1 MPDMTSPT
9 DLKDKVPSA
18 TGAAGGIGNFWSG
31 KTVIVTGAAQG
42 QGAEEVCTLFDLGA
56 HVIALDIHDAQAES
70 WSAVRS
76 RCTEDPGRLTIRRLD
91 VADEGAWEALVT
103 ELAASG
109 IAVHGLVNNAGITL
123 RKTVTETTAAEWR
136 HVMSINLDGAF
147 LGTQF
152 VSRVMSD
159 SGAIVN
165 VSSAVG
171 LTGYFS
177 AAYTASK
184 WGLRGLTR
192 AAALELAN
200 RNIRVN
206 CICPGMVE
214 TPMMLNPNAQHD
226 ARRARLFN
234 EGNRQATLLSR
245 GAHPG
250 EIAKVAVFLLGP
262 DASFI
267 TAADVPIDGGMTGG
281 GIFWRIGKM
290 TENL

>member
-1 MPDMTSPT
+1 MAPLMEGTS
-9 DLKDKVPSA
+9 VH
-18 TGAAGGIGNFWSG
+18 NFWSG
-31 KTVIVTGAAQG
+31 KTIVVTGAAQG
-42 QGAEEVCTLFDLGA
+42 QGAEEVCTLFELGA
-56 HVIALDIHDAQAES
+56 HVIALDIHDAQSES

-76 RCTEDPGRLTIRRLD
+76 RCMEDSTRLTVRRLD
-91 VADEGAWEALVT
+91 VSDEDAWAAFAT
-103 ELAASG
+103 ELGASG
-109 IAVHGLVNNAGITL
+109 IAVHGLINNAGITL
-123 RKTVTETTAAEWR
+123 RKTVTETSASEWR

-147 LGTQF
+147 LGTHF
-152 VSRVMSD
+152 MSRVMSD

-165 VSSAVG
+165 VASVTG

-177 AAYTASK
+177 AAYSASK

-206 CICPGMVE
+206 CICPGMVD
-214 TPMMLNPNAQHD
+214 TPMMRNANAQHD
-226 ARRARLFN
+226 ERKVRLFH
-234 EGNRQATLLSR
+234 EGNRQATPLSR

-267 TAADVPIDGGMTGG
+267 TAADVPVDGGMTGG

>member
-1 MPDMTSPT
+1 MS
-9 DLKDKVPSA
+9 
-18 TGAAGGIGNFWSG
+18 NFWSG
-31 KTVIVTGAAQG
+31 KTVVVTGAAQG
-42 QGAEEVCTLFDLGA
+42 QGAEEVCTLVEPGA
-56 HVIALDIHDAQAES
+56 HVIALDIHDAQSES

-76 RCTEDPGRLTIRRLD
+76 RCADDAARLTIRRLD
-91 VADEGAWEALVT
+91 VSDEDAWAALVT
-103 ELAASG
+103 ELGASG
-109 IAVHGLVNNAGITL
+109 IAVHGLINNAGITL
-123 RKTVTETTAAEWR
+123 RKTVTETSAAEWR

-147 LGTQF
+147 LGTHF
-152 VSRVMSD
+152 VSRVMSRN
-159 SGAIVN
+159 GAIVN
-165 VSSAVG
+165 VASVTG
-171 LTGYFS
+171 LTAYFG
-177 AAYTASK
+177 AAYSASK

-200 RNIRVN
+200 RHIRVN

-214 TPMMLNPNAQHD
+214 TPMMLNANAQHD
-226 ARRARLFN
+226 ERRARLFQ
-234 EGNRQATLLSR
+234 EGNRQATPLSR

-267 TAADVPIDGGMTGG
+267 TAADVPVDGGMTGG

>member
-1 MPDMTSPT
+1 MD
-9 DLKDKVPSA
+9 
-18 TGAAGGIGNFWSG
+18 NFWSG
-31 KTVIVTGAAQG
+31 KTVVVTGAAQG
-42 QGAEEVCTLFDLGA
+42 QGAEEVCALFGLGA
-56 HVIALDIHDAQAES
+56 HVIALDIHDVQSES
-70 WSAVRS
+70 WSAVRA
-76 RCTEDPGRLTIRRLD
+76 RCTLDSSRLTIRRLD
-91 VADEGAWEALVT
+91 VSDERAWEAFAT
-103 ELAASG
+103 ELGASG
-109 IAVHGLVNNAGITL
+109 IEVHGLINNAGITL
-123 RKTVTETTAAEWR
+123 RKTVTETSAAEWR

-147 LGTQF
+147 LGTHF

-165 VSSAVG
+165 VASVTG

-177 AAYTASK
+177 AAYSASK

-206 CICPGMVE
+206 CICPGMVD
-214 TPMMLNPNAQHD
+214 TPMMHNANAQHD
-226 ARRARLFN
+226 ERKVRLFH
-234 EGNRQATLLSR
+234 EGNRQATPLSR

-250 EIAKVAVFLLGP
+250 EIAKVAVFLLGT

-267 TAADVPIDGGMTGG
+267 TATDVPVDGGMAGG